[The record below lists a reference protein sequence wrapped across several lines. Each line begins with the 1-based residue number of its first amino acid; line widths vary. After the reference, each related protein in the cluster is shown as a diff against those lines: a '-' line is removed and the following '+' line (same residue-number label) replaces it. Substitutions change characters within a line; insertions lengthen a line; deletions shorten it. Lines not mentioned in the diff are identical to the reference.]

1 MDDDT
6 MRHDLQTDDG
16 TRIPPTRQGDVI
28 VAAATYEQSPDDRW
42 SDPGPEVVYGR
53 SPRALGP
60 WRDRVRWSA
69 VWAGLLVTLSLYLV
83 LQLTLIATG
92 AVDPNDVDSGDA
104 WLSAGAAL
112 IAFFIGG
119 VTTGASA
126 LWDNVSDGV
135 LHGVVMWSV
144 GVVALLVLSVVAS
157 GLTLGA
163 IDSSGL
169 FDDLSADLEATIDD
183 AEAPASADTEEAAS
197 WVLLGLGVAVVA
209 SVLGGAIGAK
219 LWNGSVDDRTEV
231 ERRRTTRHV

>member
-1 MDDDT
+1 
-6 MRHDLQTDDG
+6 
-16 TRIPPTRQGDVI
+16 
-28 VAAATYEQSPDDRW
+28 
-42 SDPGPEVVYGR
+42 
-53 SPRALGP
+53 
-60 WRDRVRWSA
+60 
-69 VWAGLLVTLSLYLV
+69 LV

-92 AVDPNDVDSGDA
+92 AVDPNDVDAGDA

-112 IAFFIGG
+112 VAFFVGG

-169 FDDLSADLEATIDD
+169 LDDLSADLEETIED

-209 SVLGGAIGAK
+209 SVLGGALGAK
-219 LWNGSVDDRTEV
+219 LWNGSVDDRSDV
-231 ERRRTTRHV
+231 DRRRTTRHT